1 MINNIKNNTIS
12 EALAKQKVD
21 ALNEIKKAEIK
32 NKRLIFIQKKLLNL
46 LDDLLEA
53 IFNNNKNKNENN
65 NVSMNENDN
74 ENDNDNDNDCDNEN
88 DDDDDD
94 DDDHDE
100 QYYIIKQL
108 NNYFKTIDET
118 KSLKEQIEILKK
130 KRFPRWILACGI
142 WSWW

>member
-1 MINNIKNNTIS
+1 
-12 EALAKQKVD
+12 
-21 ALNEIKKAEIK
+21 
-32 NKRLIFIQKKLLNL
+32 
-46 LDDLLEA
+46 
-53 IFNNNKNKNENN
+53 
-65 NVSMNENDN
+65 MNENEN
-74 ENDNDNDNDCDNEN
+74 ENDNDNVDNNNN

-130 KRFPRWILACGI
+130 KRFPR
-142 WSWW
+142 

>member
-1 MINNIKNNTIS
+1 
-12 EALAKQKVD
+12 
-21 ALNEIKKAEIK
+21 
-32 NKRLIFIQKKLLNL
+32 
-46 LDDLLEA
+46 
-53 IFNNNKNKNENN
+53 
-65 NVSMNENDN
+65 MNENENEN
-74 ENDNDNDNDCDNEN
+74 ENDNDNVDNNN

-130 KRFPRWILACGI
+130 KRFPR
-142 WSWW
+142 